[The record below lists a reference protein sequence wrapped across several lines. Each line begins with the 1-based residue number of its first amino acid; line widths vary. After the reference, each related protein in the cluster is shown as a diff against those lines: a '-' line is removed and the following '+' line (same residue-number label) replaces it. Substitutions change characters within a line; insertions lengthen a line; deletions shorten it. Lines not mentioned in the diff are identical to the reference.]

1 MGKQLWLSLA
11 AALVAGAGYTAVM
24 AAGTGPA
31 THVAAAAPAT
41 PAASAAA
48 TEKSAAVDV
57 KNTKCIVTKEEVE
70 GDDQTTLE
78 YKGKTYHLCCS
89 MCIKKF
95 NADPEK
101 YIKALEADPAAYG
114 VKK

>member
-1 MGKQLWLSLA
+1 MGKQLWLALA
-11 AALVAGAGYTAVM
+11 AVVVAGAGYD
-24 AAGTGPA
+24 GGDGGGDGRRPRGGSG
-31 THVAAAAPAT
+31 AAAA
-41 PAASAAA
+41 AASAPA

-101 YIKALEADPAAYG
+101 YVKALEADPAAYG